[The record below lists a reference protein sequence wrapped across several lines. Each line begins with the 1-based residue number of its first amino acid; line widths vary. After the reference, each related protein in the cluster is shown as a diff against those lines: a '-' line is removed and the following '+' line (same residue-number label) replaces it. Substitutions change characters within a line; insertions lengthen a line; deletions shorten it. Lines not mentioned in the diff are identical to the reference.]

1 MHEEGEVSDE
11 AGLVSNRVMEIVVA
25 LALLGVSAIIITD
38 SLRLGIGWAEG
49 EGPRAGYFPFYIAV
63 VLAGASIAILLK
75 AVMGKGDGLS
85 DSFVSRPAFI
95 RVVTVLMPAIVYVA
109 AVQYI
114 GLYVASA
121 AFIFFF
127 MIFVGGESVLRAVL
141 VAIGVPIF
149 FFIMFEKWFLVPLP
163 KGPIEAMLGF

>member
-1 MHEEGEVSDE
+1 MHEEGEASE
-11 AGLVSNRVMEIVVA
+11 EPGLVSNRVLEIVVA

-38 SLRLGIGWAEG
+38 SIRLGIGWAEG

-63 VLAGASIAILLK
+63 VLAVASTAILLK
-75 AVMGKGDGLS
+75 AVMGKGEGLG
-85 DSFVSRPAFI
+85 DTFVSRPAFV
-95 RVVTVLMPAIVYVA
+95 RVLTVLIPAIIYVA

-121 AFIFFF
+121 LFIFFF
-127 MIFVGGESVLRAVL
+127 MIFVGGESALRAIL
-141 VAIGVPIF
+141 VSVGVPLF

-163 KGPIEAMLGF
+163 KGPIEALLGY